1 MTKVLSGTSWRVFRC
16 ARIGGESMSLILVD
30 TPLFVAWM
38 SNDNR
43 VGTERSYLLSQA
55 VGRIAISQ
63 ASWVEISQELQ
74 EGRLRFPLPPQVW
87 LELAVERSRALLLPV
102 SPSIVARSARWTVAA
117 LDPVDRLIAAS
128 AVEYDADLATWNP
141 ALAGLPGVRY
151 FF

>member
-1 MTKVLSGTSWRVFRC
+1 
-16 ARIGGESMSLILVD
+16 MSLVLVD

-43 VGTERSYLLSQA
+43 VGPERSYLLSQA
-55 VGRIAISQ
+55 VGRIALSQ
-63 ASWVEISQELQ
+63 ASWVEVAHELQ
-74 EGRLRFPLPPQVW
+74 EGRLRFPLPPQIW
-87 LELAVERSRALLLPV
+87 LELAVERSRALLLPM
-102 SPSIVARSARWTVAA
+102 SPAIVARSARWTATA

-141 ALAGLPGVRY
+141 ALTGLPGVRY

>member
-1 MTKVLSGTSWRVFRC
+1 
-16 ARIGGESMSLILVD
+16 MSLVLVD

-43 VGTERSYLLSQA
+43 VGPERSYLLSQA

-63 ASWVEISQELQ
+63 ASWVEIAQELQ

-87 LELAVERSRALLLPV
+87 LELAVERSRALLLPL
-102 SPSIVARSARWTVAA
+102 SPAIVARSARWETTM
-117 LDPVDRLIAAS
+117 LDSVDRLIAAS

>member
-1 MTKVLSGTSWRVFRC
+1 
-16 ARIGGESMSLILVD
+16 MSLVLVD

-43 VGTERSYLLSQA
+43 VGPERSYLLSQA

-63 ASWVEISQELQ
+63 ASWVEIAQELQ
-74 EGRLRFPLPPQVW
+74 EGRLRFPLQPQVW
-87 LELAVERSRALLLPV
+87 LELALERSRALLLPI
-102 SPSIVARSARWTVAA
+102 SPSIVARSARWTATA

-128 AVEYDADLATWNP
+128 AVEYDADFATWNP
-141 ALAGLPGVRY
+141 ALSGLPGVRY